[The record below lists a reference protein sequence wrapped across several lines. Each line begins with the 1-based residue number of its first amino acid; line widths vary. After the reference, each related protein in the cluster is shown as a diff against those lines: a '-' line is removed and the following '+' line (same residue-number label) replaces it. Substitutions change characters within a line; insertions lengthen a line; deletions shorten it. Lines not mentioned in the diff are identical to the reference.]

1 MSYPPA
7 VHIPMAILHSE
18 VQIQSDILFLQ
29 AMNFPP
35 TCCAYANGSVTLTGP
50 APLPGCSPLPTDVD
64 LFTLLYNDSQQ
75 LDHWYGEC
83 FGPSIAPAITWQELL
98 PPLVVYG

>member
-1 MSYPPA
+1 M
-7 VHIPMAILHSE
+7 
-18 VQIQSDILFLQ
+18 QSNISLLQ
-29 AMNFPP
+29 AMNFSP

-64 LFTLLYNDSQQ
+64 LFSLLYNDSQQ
-75 LDHWYGEC
+75 LDNWYGEC